1 MGHNLHFNLGDSL
14 LFDSFIQE
22 HIYFICGPTI
32 AVWPLA
38 RFGPGPQKH
47 IKPKGH
53 NNWTFIRLE
62 EIWKIL
68 IKREIRTWRRSA
80 ALRNFL
86 LEFSLKT
93 KVPHGR
99 IYVGESFCR
108 GGTEDNGE
116 SFMLISSDKRHKFYL
131 FSFQFDYELNIIF

>member
-1 MGHNLHFNLGDSL
+1 MKSVLYQWATICTSTWDSL

-93 KVPHGR
+93 KVPHWSIFFGV
-99 IYVGESFCR
+99 YLKGSLS
-108 GGTEDNGE
+108 EDRLVINPQ
-116 SFMLISSDKRHKFYL
+116 FIFWVILFLIFPWLSV
-131 FSFQFDYELNIIF
+131 